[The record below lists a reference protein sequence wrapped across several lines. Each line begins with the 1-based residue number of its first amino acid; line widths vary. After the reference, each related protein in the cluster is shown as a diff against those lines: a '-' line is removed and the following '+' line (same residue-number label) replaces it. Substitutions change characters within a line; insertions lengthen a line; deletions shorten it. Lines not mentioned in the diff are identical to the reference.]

1 MAAVPPFSVAAAP
14 PVPEAMDISQQQQP
28 GPSPAVRM
36 VQPMMSDVPSTTT
49 TSAAPTFA
57 ASFNNQGAPSFSML
71 SKSVVV
77 APAAAKLPSTS
88 EPMQVDEGVSPK
100 EALVAPPP
108 PPAAAPV
115 VAPVIESKP
124 VVAAVP
130 VMRTKPSP
138 PAVDVTMGGGMMMK
152 PPVVEETSIKKPVVA
167 AAAVENVAKVV
178 TAPAPPAAPIQAM
191 IAEKTQPIM
200 SKPINVG
207 YNSAQPA
214 TTTTVSMTSETPKVP
229 TVKVASVMEPSKPAA
244 AAPAVDNGGGA
255 AIAAVSKQP
264 VISNSSPIPEAAPAA
279 AAAITKDVG
288 VVAKVDV
295 KPPAAAAAA
304 AVDVPIKEASVVK
317 PPAITAAPVA
327 PKVVVGA
334 TLGSALPTKANE
346 SVGKIAAPATSS
358 TAPTAPARSNADVKM
373 SGMEEKAAVEK
384 KDAKS
389 IVPALGVSAVAKVAE
404 KPAAIPPP
412 KVNVSNKLADSK
424 PAAAAFP
431 SNGNGDAKPAAVPT
445 APVIPAPAA
454 TASASSIASKPP
466 PPQPTQLSQ
475 QAPSGGSGLPPPPAA
490 AAAHGPGPAMFPAGR
505 ELKVE
510 DALLYLDQV
519 KLEFGDR
526 PRIYNQFLEIMKNFK
541 AQEVDTIGVINSV
554 RKLFHGYNNLIL
566 GFNTFLPEGYK
577 IEMRDLEPVFLGPG
591 LPGTNSTTPIRPGMM
606 QGKAPTGAP
615 MGGRGMPGP
624 APAGGR
630 GMPMPGRGMGG
641 FPGRGGPPP
650 GRGHPGRGGPPGR
663 GLPGRGAPILQPGR
677 GQMGGRGPMPPGA
690 KPPGMPMQQQ
700 SKSAAKPP
708 NQQQHPQR
716 AVEFDHA
723 IMYVTNIKKR
733 FANTPSIY
741 HTFLEILHT
750 YQKEQR
756 GIKEVLEQ
764 VSALFADH
772 PDLLREFT
780 FFLPDAVQEQAK
792 ERLSRAAAEAE
803 AKQRAALEAVAKDQD
818 KRGATGWRTPKGK
831 GPSSA
836 PVPASSTKFIDMT
849 KPHAL
854 SPGRTTAS
862 PGGQQDAFV
871 YNSGVERQ
879 FFDAV
884 KAVLT
889 SFSRD
894 GQAYAEFIKTLD
906 MYAQEILSR
915 NDLLG
920 YVERLLGKHKDL
932 FEEFKRIIN
941 AIGSPDAPAHDDSW
955 HSVPLSEIDFS
966 RCRRCS
972 PSYRALPRDYP
983 NPPCSER
990 SKEEAAVLNDVW
1002 VSLPV
1007 GSEES
1012 YTFRHMRKN
1021 NEEETLFR
1029 CEDMR
1034 FEIDMCIDSNATTLQ
1049 RLVKIYDE
1057 LQFLSD
1063 KEPVTKGSLLIAK
1076 KCPEGVGAGGKLF
1089 QYTLDGRVLGVIH
1102 KHAIRRIYGDDGQ
1115 EMLDLCYKNPAVAI
1129 PIVVNRLRQKD
1140 KEFRAAREVLN
1151 RKWKEIS
1158 ELNYYKSIDHRGLTW
1173 RATDKRATSTRPT
1186 KTIFTPHLSL
1196 VYDQNSWAQQ
1206 DAYRII
1212 SFALERSSMNP
1223 ADKERCYKLW
1233 RDFIGPWFEL
1243 SLSWMQSPAASFT
1256 PSPPQE
1262 GDTTD
1267 NGEDSADEEGST
1279 SEENNIADGNFVK
1292 EEIMKP
1298 DATCED
1304 SNYFS
1309 ATSHIA
1315 YPPDT
1320 LVSTAFG
1327 EGKIVNYHEKDSEY
1341 EVSYPSGSQRVRP
1354 DAIFCTLSPVEP
1366 SLLTDQLRTNDNEVT
1381 DRADDHLIIGTQYLY
1396 LFFRLHQVLVRR
1408 LNIAKDISS
1417 RVCKNTELR
1426 RHIDRLTYEGDP
1438 NEGKIRYEAF
1448 LSLVYSLVETGTGL
1462 NEEPEG
1468 AKFEDRVRYLL
1479 GNDSYELATMDKLI
1493 SHILKHLQH
1502 MANDETLQNMIEI
1515 YRRHK
1520 LAGSFKPSAFR
1531 EEAALMSEG
1540 ENMYA
1545 FQICNV
1551 PKIDQKILHFEYLGC
1566 IAEDI
1571 EDDEDAER
1579 DDNKRGLDDVAM
1591 EEAEQVSK
1599 RPRRGA

>member
-1 MAAVPPFSVAAAP
+1 
-14 PVPEAMDISQQQQP
+14 
-28 GPSPAVRM
+28 
-36 VQPMMSDVPSTTT
+36 
-49 TSAAPTFA
+49 
-57 ASFNNQGAPSFSML
+57 
-71 SKSVVV
+71 
-77 APAAAKLPSTS
+77 
-88 EPMQVDEGVSPK
+88 
-100 EALVAPPP
+100 
-108 PPAAAPV
+108 
-115 VAPVIESKP
+115 
-124 VVAAVP
+124 
-130 VMRTKPSP
+130 
-138 PAVDVTMGGGMMMK
+138 
-152 PPVVEETSIKKPVVA
+152 
-167 AAAVENVAKVV
+167 
-178 TAPAPPAAPIQAM
+178 
-191 IAEKTQPIM
+191 
-200 SKPINVG
+200 
-207 YNSAQPA
+207 
-214 TTTTVSMTSETPKVP
+214 
-229 TVKVASVMEPSKPAA
+229 
-244 AAPAVDNGGGA
+244 
-255 AIAAVSKQP
+255 
-264 VISNSSPIPEAAPAA
+264 
-279 AAAITKDVG
+279 
-288 VVAKVDV
+288 
-295 KPPAAAAAA
+295 
-304 AVDVPIKEASVVK
+304 
-317 PPAITAAPVA
+317 
-327 PKVVVGA
+327 
-334 TLGSALPTKANE
+334 
-346 SVGKIAAPATSS
+346 
-358 TAPTAPARSNADVKM
+358 
-373 SGMEEKAAVEK
+373 
-384 KDAKS
+384 
-389 IVPALGVSAVAKVAE
+389 
-404 KPAAIPPP
+404 
-412 KVNVSNKLADSK
+412 
-424 PAAAAFP
+424 
-431 SNGNGDAKPAAVPT
+431 
-445 APVIPAPAA
+445 
-454 TASASSIASKPP
+454 
-466 PPQPTQLSQ
+466 
-475 QAPSGGSGLPPPPAA
+475 
-490 AAAHGPGPAMFPAGR
+490 
-505 ELKVE
+505 
-510 DALLYLDQV
+510 
-519 KLEFGDR
+519 
-526 PRIYNQFLEIMKNFK
+526 
-541 AQEVDTIGVINSV
+541 
-554 RKLFHGYNNLIL
+554 
-566 GFNTFLPEGYK
+566 
-577 IEMRDLEPVFLGPG
+577 
-591 LPGTNSTTPIRPGMM
+591 
-606 QGKAPTGAP
+606 
-615 MGGRGMPGP
+615 MGGRGPMPPGGP
-624 APAGGR
+624 SPPGR
-630 GMPMPGRGMGG
+630 GMPMQGRGYA
-641 FPGRGGPPP
+641 GRGPPP
-650 GRGHPGRGGPPGR
+650 GRGPVPGRGVPPGR

-677 GQMGGRGPMPPGA
+677 GQMGGRGPAGPPGA
-690 KPPGMPMQQQ
+690 KPPGKPMQQQ
-700 SKSAAKPP
+700 AKSPTKPP
-708 NQQQHPQR
+708 TQQQPGAGQR

-733 FANTPSIY
+733 FASNPSIY

-764 VSALFADH
+764 VSSLFADH

-803 AKQRAALEAVAKDQD
+803 AKQRAALEAAAKDQHG
-818 KRGATGWRTPKGK
+818 KGGATGWRTPKGK
-831 GPSSA
+831 SQSTGPL
-836 PVPASSTKFIDMT
+836 PASSTKFIDMT
-849 KPHAL
+849 KPHEP
-854 SPGRTTAS
+854 SPGRPSAS

-990 SKEEAAVLNDVW
+990 SKDEAAVLNDVW

-1049 RLVKIYDE
+1049 RLVKINDE

-1063 KEPVTKGSLLIAK
+1063 KEPVTKGSLLIAKK

-1115 EMLDLCYKNPAVAI
+1115 EMLDLCFKNPAVAI

-1173 RATDKRATSTRPT
+1173 RATDKRATSTRVLVADIKDRAENDGYEGEAALSARLEKAKEEHGTFYEVTMIDAMTYQMDLKKLPKPT
-1186 KTIFTPHLSL
+1186 KTLFTPHLSL
-1196 VYDQNSWAQQ
+1196 MYEQNSWAQQ
-1206 DAYRII
+1206 DAYRIL

-1223 ADKERCYKLW
+1223 ADKERCYKMW

-1267 NGEDSADEEGST
+1267 NGDDDSADEEGST
-1279 SEENNIADGNFVK
+1279 SEDNIAADAKFVK

-1298 DATCED
+1298 TAMSED

-1309 ATSHIA
+1309 ASSHIA

-1320 LVSTAFG
+1320 LVSTTFG
-1327 EGKIVNYHEKDSEY
+1327 EGKIVNYHEKESEY
-1341 EVSYPSGSQRVRP
+1341 EVSYASGSKRVQP
-1354 DAIFCTLSPVEP
+1354 DAIFCTLTQVEP
-1366 SLLTDQLRTNDNEVT
+1366 SLLTDQLRSNDNEVT
-1381 DRADDHLIIGTQYLY
+1381 ERADDQLIIGTQYLY

-1408 LNIAKDISS
+1408 LNIAKDIAA
-1417 RVCKNTELR
+1417 RVCKNTEIR

-1438 NEGKIRYEAF
+1438 NEGRIRYEAF
-1448 LSLVYSLVETGTGL
+1448 LSLVYSLVETGAGA
-1462 NEEPEG
+1462 NDEPEG
-1468 AKFEDRVRYLL
+1468 VRFEDRVRYLL

-1493 SHILKHLQH
+1493 AHILKHLQH

-1520 LAGSFKPSAFR
+1520 LDGSFKPSAFR

-1545 FQICNV
+1545 FQLCNV
-1551 PKIDQKILHFEYLGC
+1551 PKLDKKILHFEYLGC

-1571 EDDEDAER
+1571 EEDDDADR
-1579 DDNKRGLDDVAM
+1579 DENKRGLDDAAM

-1599 RPRRGA
+1599 RPRRGS

>member
-1 MAAVPPFSVAAAP
+1 MSGTEVKAAAEEKKG
-14 PVPEAMDISQQQQP
+14 PVPASGVTAEAKVAEK
-28 GPSPAVRM
+28 PA
-36 VQPMMSDVPSTTT
+36 T
-49 TSAAPTFA
+49 
-57 ASFNNQGAPSFSML
+57 L
-71 SKSVVV
+71 
-77 APAAAKLPSTS
+77 
-88 EPMQVDEGVSPK
+88 
-100 EALVAPPP
+100 
-108 PPAAAPV
+108 PPAKEV
-115 VAPVIESKP
+115 NES
-124 VVAAVP
+124 
-130 VMRTKPSP
+130 
-138 PAVDVTMGGGMMMK
+138 
-152 PPVVEETSIKKPVVA
+152 
-167 AAAVENVAKVV
+167 
-178 TAPAPPAAPIQAM
+178 
-191 IAEKTQPIM
+191 
-200 SKPINVG
+200 SKL
-207 YNSAQPA
+207 ADL
-214 TTTTVSMTSETPKVP
+214 
-229 TVKVASVMEPSKPAA
+229 KPAA
-244 AAPAVDNGGGA
+244 LPSNGSGDLKPAALP
-255 AIAAVSKQP
+255 
-264 VISNSSPIPEAAPAA
+264 AAPAA
-279 AAAITKDVG
+279 AAA
-288 VVAKVDV
+288 A
-295 KPPAAAAAA
+295 
-304 AVDVPIKEASVVK
+304 
-317 PPAITAAPVA
+317 
-327 PKVVVGA
+327 
-334 TLGSALPTKANE
+334 
-346 SVGKIAAPATSS
+346 
-358 TAPTAPARSNADVKM
+358 
-373 SGMEEKAAVEK
+373 
-384 KDAKS
+384 
-389 IVPALGVSAVAKVAE
+389 
-404 KPAAIPPP
+404 
-412 KVNVSNKLADSK
+412 
-424 PAAAAFP
+424 
-431 SNGNGDAKPAAVPT
+431 
-445 APVIPAPAA
+445 
-454 TASASSIASKPP
+454 SIASKPP
-466 PPQPTQLSQ
+466 PPS
-475 QAPSGGSGLPPPPAA
+475 QAPPSKPPPAA
-490 AAAHGPGPAMFPAGR
+490 AAAPAAAAPAPPLAFNPGGR

-606 QGKAPTGAP
+606 QGKPPMSAP

-624 APAGGR
+624 APAGR

-641 FPGRGGPPP
+641 FPGRGPP

-690 KPPGMPMQQQ
+690 KPQGMPMQQQ
-700 SKSAAKPP
+700 SKPAAKPT
-708 NQQQHPQR
+708 NQQQPGQR

-733 FANTPSIY
+733 FANTPNIY

-803 AKQRAALEAVAKDQD
+803 AKQRAALEAVAKDNE
-818 KRGATGWRTPKGK
+818 KRSATGWRTPKGK
-831 GPSSA
+831 GPSVA

-849 KPHAL
+849 KPHEP
-854 SPGRTTAS
+854 SPGRPSAS
-862 PGGQQDAFV
+862 PGGQQETFV

-1173 RATDKRATSTRPT
+1173 RATDKRATSTRVLVADIKDRAENDGYEGEAALSARLEKAKEEHGTFYEVTMIDAMTKQMNLKRLPKPT

-1196 VYDQNSWAQQ
+1196 MYDQNSWAQQ

-1267 NGEDSADEEGST
+1267 NGEDSADEEGSI
-1279 SEENNIADGNFVK
+1279 SEENNVADGKFVK

-1298 DATCED
+1298 TATSED

-1309 ATSHIA
+1309 ASSHIA

-1327 EGKIVNYHEKDSEY
+1327 EGKIVNYHDKDSEY
-1341 EVSYPSGSQRVRP
+1341 EVSYSSGSQRVRP

-1381 DRADDHLIIGTQYLY
+1381 ERPDDHLIIGTQYLY

-1408 LNIAKDISS
+1408 LNIAKDIASS
-1417 RVCKNTELR
+1417 VCKNNELR

-1438 NEGKIRYEAF
+1438 NEGTIRYEAF
-1448 LSLVYSLVETGTGL
+1448 LSLVYSLIETGTGL

-1551 PKIDQKILHFEYLGC
+1551 PKLDQKILHFEYLGC

-1579 DDNKRGLDDVAM
+1579 DDNKRGLDDAAM

-1599 RPRRGA
+1599 RPRRGS